1 MPNEYGGRTVLS
13 PGLKVLRVAPG
24 EDETAALIQIVGGTA
39 QKPDPGDPLA
49 MEDEDKLAAL
59 RGIVTNI
66 QQKELLPINQI
77 DLTDMLELSFIYD
90 GRIKILLGTANDMAY
105 KIDWA
110 WRLVT
115 PQEESSLPD
124 TAQGT
129 LDVSRRNSEG
139 RGQAA
144 WRAGAL

>member
-1 MPNEYGGRTVLS
+1 
-13 PGLKVLRVAPG
+13 
-24 EDETAALIQIVGGTA
+24 
-39 QKPDPGDPLA
+39 

-59 RGIVTNI
+59 RGIVMNI